1 MTDEML
7 NNIPEEEDNIVELT
21 DDDGVV
27 SKFEYLATIPYEG
40 EEYVA
45 MLVLDDEGNEPEGD
59 DSEVIILKIETDEDG
74 EDIYVSVDDD
84 ELSQKVFDLLMASM
98 DEEDEE

>member
-27 SKFEYLATIPYEG
+27 SKFEYLATVPYEG
-40 EEYVA
+40 DEYVA
-45 MLVLDDEGNEPEGD
+45 LLVLDEDGNELDEE
-59 DSEVIILKIETDEDG
+59 DSEVIILKIEQDENG

-84 ELSQKVFDLLMASM
+84 ELSQKVFELFIASL
-98 DEEDEE
+98 DEEEE

>member
-1 MTDEML
+1 MTDEIL

-27 SKFEYLATIPYEG
+27 SKFEYLATIPFDG
-40 EEYVA
+40 DDYVI
-45 MLVLDDEGNEPEGD
+45 LQVLDEDGQEPEGD
-59 DSEVIILKIETDEDG
+59 DGEVIILKIEQDENG

-84 ELSQKVFDLLMASM
+84 DVAQKVFEMFIAAM
-98 DEEDEE
+98 DAEDEE

>member
-1 MTDEML
+1 MTDEMI

-40 EEYVA
+40 DEYVA
-45 MLVLDDEGNEPEGD
+45 LLVLDEDGNEPEGEA
-59 DSEVIILKIETDEDG
+59 SEVIILKNEQDENG
-74 EDIYVSVDDD
+74 EDIYVSVEDD
-84 ELSQKVFDLLMASM
+84 EASQKVFDLFISAM
-98 DEEDEE
+98 DAEDEE

>member
-27 SKFEYLATIPYEG
+27 SKFEYLATIPFDG
-40 EEYVA
+40 EDYVI
-45 MLVLDDEGNEPEGD
+45 LQVLDEEGQEPEGD
-59 DSEVIILKIETDEDG
+59 DG
-74 EDIYVSVDDD
+74 
-84 ELSQKVFDLLMASM
+84 
-98 DEEDEE
+98 

>member
-27 SKFEYLATIPYEG
+27 SKFEYLATVPYEG
-40 EEYVA
+40 DEYVA
-45 MLVLDDEGNEPEGD
+45 LLVLDEDGNEPEGD
-59 DSEVIILKIETDEDG
+59 DSEVIILKIEQDENG
-74 EDIYVSVDDD
+74 EDIYVSVEDD
-84 ELSQKVFDLLMASM
+84 EVSEKVFNLFISAM
-98 DEEDEE
+98 DAEDEE

>member
-27 SKFEYLATIPYEG
+27 SKFEYLATVPYDG
-40 EEYVA
+40 DEYVA
-45 MLVLDDEGNEPEGD
+45 LLVLDDEGNEPEGD
-59 DSEVIILKIETDEDG
+59 DGEVIILKIEQDENG
-74 EDIYVSVDDD
+74 EDIYVSVED
-84 ELSQKVFDLLMASM
+84 EEVSQKVFDLFIAAM
-98 DEEDEE
+98 DAEDEE

>member
-27 SKFEYLATIPYEG
+27 SKFEYLATVPYEDD
-40 EEYVA
+40 EYVA
-45 MLVLDDEGNEPEGD
+45 LLVLDEDGNEPEGD
-59 DSEVIILKIETDEDG
+59 DGEVIILKIEQDENG
-74 EDIYVSVDDD
+74 EDIYVSVEDD
-84 ELSQKVFDLLMASM
+84 EVSEKVFNLFIAAM
-98 DEEDEE
+98 DAEDEE

>member
-27 SKFEYLATIPYEG
+27 SKFEYLATVPYDG
-40 EEYVA
+40 DEYVA
-45 MLVLDDEGNEPEGD
+45 LLVLDEDGNEPDGD
-59 DSEVIILKIETDEDG
+59 DGEVIILKIEQDENG
-74 EDIYVSVDDD
+74 EDIYVSVEDD
-84 ELSQKVFDLLMASM
+84 EVSQKVFDLFIAAM
-98 DEEDEE
+98 DAEDEE

>member
-27 SKFEYLATIPYEG
+27 SKFEYLATVPYDG
-40 EEYVA
+40 DEYVA
-45 MLVLDDEGNEPEGD
+45 LLVLDEDGNEPKGD
-59 DSEVIILKIETDEDG
+59 DALTPEARMENARAEIKS
-74 EDIYVSVDDD
+74 
-84 ELSQKVFDLLMASM
+84 LLGKK
-98 DEEDEE
+98 

>member
-27 SKFEYLATIPYEG
+27 SKFEYLATIPFDG
-40 EEYVA
+40 EDYVI
-45 MLVLDDEGNEPEGD
+45 LQVLDEDGQEPEGD
-59 DSEVIILKIETDEDG
+59 DGEVIILKIEQDENG

-84 ELSQKVFDLLMASM
+84 DVAQKVFEMFIAAM
-98 DEEDEE
+98 DAEDEE

>member
-27 SKFEYLATIPYEG
+27 SKFEYLATVPYEG
-40 EEYVA
+40 DEYVA
-45 MLVLDDEGNEPEGD
+45 LLVLDDEGNEPDGD
-59 DSEVIILKIETDEDG
+59 DSEVIILKIEQDENG
-74 EDIYVSVDDD
+74 EDIYVSVEDD
-84 ELSQKVFDLLMASM
+84 EVSEKVFNLFISAM
-98 DEEDEE
+98 DAEDEE

>member
-27 SKFEYLATIPYEG
+27 SKFEYLATVPYEG
-40 EEYVA
+40 DEYVA
-45 MLVLDDEGNEPEGD
+45 LLVLDEDGNEPEGD
-59 DSEVIILKIETDEDG
+59 DNEVIILKIEQDENG
-74 EDIYVSVDDD
+74 EDIYVSVDDE
-84 ELSQKVFDLLMASM
+84 ELSETVFNLFISSLDG
-98 DEEDEE
+98 EDEE

>member
-27 SKFEYLATIPYEG
+27 SKFEYLATVPYEG
-40 EEYVA
+40 DEYVA
-45 MLVLDDEGNEPEGD
+45 LLVLDDEGNEPEGD
-59 DSEVIILKIETDEDG
+59 DSEVIILKIEQDENG
-74 EDIYVSVDDD
+74 EDIYVSVEDD
-84 ELSQKVFDLLMASM
+84 EVSEKVFNLFISAM
-98 DEEDEE
+98 DAEDEE

>member
-27 SKFEYLATIPYEG
+27 SKFEYLATIPFDG
-40 EEYVA
+40 EDYVI
-45 MLVLDDEGNEPEGD
+45 LQVLDEDGQEPEGD
-59 DSEVIILKIETDEDG
+59 DGEVIILKIEQDENG
-74 EDIYVSVDDD
+74 EDIYVSVEDD
-84 ELSQKVFDLLMASM
+84 EVSEKVFNLFISAM
-98 DEEDEE
+98 DAEDEE

>member
-1 MTDEML
+1 
-7 NNIPEEEDNIVELT
+7 
-21 DDDGVV
+21 
-27 SKFEYLATIPYEG
+27 
-40 EEYVA
+40 

>member
-27 SKFEYLATIPYEG
+27 SKFEYLATVPYEG
-40 EEYVA
+40 DEYVA
-45 MLVLDDEGNEPEGD
+45 LLVLDEDGNELDEE
-59 DSEVIILKIETDEDG
+59 DSEVIILKIEQDENG

-84 ELSQKVFDLLMASM
+84 ELSQKIFDLFIASL
-98 DEEDEE
+98 DEEEE